1 MTRKETKERP
11 PAGGK
16 RRGRP
21 PIREITEPQRRTL
34 LAIQSLTRL
43 RGYPPTVREVAGELG
58 IAPGSVGARIGQL
71 VRKGFLQRDRH
82 KARSLEVITA
92 PRDEPERLVPLK
104 IVGDVAAGRGL
115 FAEENVQGEILVESR
130 LVGGAECFALKARGD
145 SMTGAGIGDGDCCVV
160 RRQAAAES
168 GDIVVAVLGDEG
180 LVKRL
185 QISEGGVELRSENP
199 AYEPIPIGPEDD
211 FRIVGKVLA
220 VRCARA
226 RGGDDD

>member
-21 PIREITEPQRRTL
+21 PIREITEPQRHTL

-43 RGYPPTVREVAGELG
+43 KGYPPTVREVAAELG

-71 VRKGFLQRDRH
+71 VRKGFLRRDRH

-130 LVGGAECFALKARGD
+130 LVGGAECFALRARGD

-199 AYEPIPIGPEDD
+199 SYQPIQVRPDD
-211 FRIVGKVLA
+211 EFRICGKVIA
-220 VRCARA
+220 VRAPA
-226 RGGDDD
+226 GGGRSE